1 MAISI
6 LLATVVQVLSAIVA
20 VLSFLR
26 GDLAIGITWVI
37 ICLLWNMT
45 RTNFVE
51 EEKTKKKISEIESD
65 LGGKE

>member
-6 LLATVVQVLSAIVA
+6 LLATVVQILSAIVA

-26 GDLAIGITWVI
+26 GDLVIGVTWVI

-45 RTNFVE
+45 RNNFVE
-51 EEKTKKKISEIESD
+51 EEKVKKKLKEIESNF
-65 LGGKE
+65 GGKE